1 MLVKIKTMEKEMTKR
16 LEKFGRVETDSKTWV
31 HPWETYWRLYCKKH
45 HGLLVKILSKMYPN
59 YTFSL
64 GESHICGTIFKVII
78 INKKY

>member
-1 MLVKIKTMEKEMTKR
+1 MEKEMRKR

-45 HGLLVKILSKMYPN
+45 HGLLVKILSKMYTD

-78 INKKY
+78 INKIN